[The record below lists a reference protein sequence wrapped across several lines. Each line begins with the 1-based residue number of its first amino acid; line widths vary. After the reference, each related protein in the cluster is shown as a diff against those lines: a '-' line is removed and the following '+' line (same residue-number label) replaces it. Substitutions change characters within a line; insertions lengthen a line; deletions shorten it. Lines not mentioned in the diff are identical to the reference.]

1 MRYEMRGDEMKKC
14 IVLGMVLFLGL
25 FHTVSGKDFN
35 DPRWQTVFSN
45 DGLLLKLDVNTVSY
59 NEELDTA
66 DAWIAR
72 LDTNEDRQE
81 VVHYVLYFNSGLIMV
96 KDSLLYKPE
105 SNVVVGRRINDYSF
119 ESSNSDSGKTIWE
132 LVKKLTDRD
141 IKAKAYEKQQAE
153 ELEQAREERAKRP
166 ILRINHRLEN
176 KQD

>member
-81 VVHYVLYFNSGLIMV
+81 VVHYVLYFNSGSIMV
-96 KDSLLYKPE
+96 KDS
-105 SNVVVGRRINDYSF
+105 
-119 ESSNSDSGKTIWE
+119 
-132 LVKKLTDRD
+132 
-141 IKAKAYEKQQAE
+141 
-153 ELEQAREERAKRP
+153 
-166 ILRINHRLEN
+166 
-176 KQD
+176 

>member
-1 MRYEMRGDEMKKC
+1 MKKC

-81 VVHYVLYFNSGLIMV
+81 VIHYVLYFNSGSIMV

-105 SNVVVGRRINDYSF
+105 SNFVVGRRLNDYSF
-119 ESSNSDSGKTIWE
+119 PFSESDSGKTIWE

-141 IKAKAYEKQQAE
+141 TKAKAYEKRQAE

-166 ILRINHRLEN
+166 ILRINHSLEN

>member
-1 MRYEMRGDEMKKC
+1 MKYGGKMKKY
-14 IVLGMVLFLGL
+14 IVLGMVLLLGL
-25 FHTVSGKDFN
+25 FSTVNGKEFN

-45 DGLLLKLDVNTVSY
+45 DRLLLKLDVNTVSY

-81 VVHYVLYFNSGLIMV
+81 IVHYVLYFNSGLIMV

-105 SNVVVGRRINDYSF
+105 SNFVVGRRINDYSF
-119 ESSNSDSGKTIWE
+119 HFSESDSGKTIWE

-141 IKAKAYEKQQAE
+141 TKAKAYEKRQSE
-153 ELEQAREERAKRP
+153 ELEQAREEESKRP
-166 ILRINHRLEN
+166 ILRINHSLEN
-176 KQD
+176 KED